1 MCNCFKCISIN
12 NCDRADKYKTLFEKR
27 MNACKNCSVH
37 SDCELCKYSTPAMN
51 GILICT
57 NSDAWGLENGE
68 ATV

>member
-12 NCDRADKYKTLFEKR
+12 NCDKADKYRTIFEKR
-27 MNACKNCSVH
+27 MLACKDCGVH
-37 SDCELCKYSTPAMN
+37 SDCELCKYSVMSMN
-51 GILICT
+51 GVLVCI